1 VNVKV
6 YVMAYKKNEKTLG
19 ADIPTKLF
27 EAFNKQRSERGQVK
41 KEAVR
46 AMVQL
51 WIELPQELQARLL
64 NQSTDSATF
73 IHLVRQIADEQIQ
86 KALQKKSNP

>member
-1 VNVKV
+1 
-6 YVMAYKKNEKTLG
+6 MAYKKNEKTMG

-27 EAFNKQRSERGQVK
+27 EAFNKQRTERAQVK

-51 WIELPQELQARLL
+51 WLQLPQEVQAKFL
-64 NQSTDSATF
+64 NQTTDDVTF
-73 IHLVRQIADEQIQ
+73 TDLVSQIVDKKIQ
-86 KALQKKSNP
+86 KALKKNP